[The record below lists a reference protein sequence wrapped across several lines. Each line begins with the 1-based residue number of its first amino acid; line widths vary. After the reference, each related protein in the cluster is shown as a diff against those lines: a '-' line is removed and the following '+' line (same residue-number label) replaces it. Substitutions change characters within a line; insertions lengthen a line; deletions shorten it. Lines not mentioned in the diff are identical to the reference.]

1 MHFPEPLYSVAIQ
14 PKNKADLD
22 KLSPS
27 LTRITEED
35 PTLSVHR
42 DPSTGEMILAGLG
55 ESHLDI
61 AAERMARKFGVNVIL
76 TAPRVPYRETIRGT
90 AKAEGRH
97 VKQSGGHG
105 QYGVCWISIEPLER
119 GAGFQFVDKIVGGVV
134 SQSYRPAVEKGIREA
149 MEEGVL
155 AGYPMVDVRAT
166 LFDGKEHPVD
176 SSEMA
181 FKLAGSLAFKKAA
194 QDAGVELIEPVME
207 AEITVPDEYTGDVIG
222 DLNTKRAQVHG
233 MTPDAGMTTIS
244 ATVPQAEMLKYATDL
259 RAQTQGRGTYSM
271 HFSHYQEVP
280 AHVAQG
286 LVEKL
291 KKEREEAHR

>member
-1 MHFPEPLYSVAIQ
+1 
-14 PKNKADLD
+14 
-22 KLSPS
+22 
-27 LTRITEED
+27 
-35 PTLSVHR
+35 
-42 DPSTGEMILAGLG
+42 
-55 ESHLDI
+55 
-61 AAERMARKFGVNVIL
+61 
-76 TAPRVPYRETIRGT
+76 
-90 AKAEGRH
+90 
-97 VKQSGGHG
+97 
-105 QYGVCWISIEPLER
+105 
-119 GAGFQFVDKIVGGVV
+119 
-134 SQSYRPAVEKGIREA
+134 
-149 MEEGVL
+149 
-155 AGYPMVDVRAT
+155 MVDVRAT

-181 FKLAGSLAFKKAA
+181 FKLAGSVAFKKAA
-194 QDAGVELIEPVME
+194 QEAGVELIEPVME

-233 MTPDAGMTTIS
+233 MTPDNGVTTIS

-259 RAQTQGRGTYSM
+259 RAQTQGRGTYTM